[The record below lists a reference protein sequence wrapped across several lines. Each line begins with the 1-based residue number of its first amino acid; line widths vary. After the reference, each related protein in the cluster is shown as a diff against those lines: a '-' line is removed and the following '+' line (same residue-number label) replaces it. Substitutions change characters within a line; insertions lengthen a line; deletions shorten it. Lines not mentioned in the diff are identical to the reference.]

1 MRKFVSAVILVFLSL
16 CSFAQ
21 SFELEQIEQIWRPR
35 IRTDFRYFHNSSYT
49 DTSSYMS
56 YTDQSCAITFPIKT
70 KLSADLKLDLSSL
83 KLKDILKNSVRIK
96 ASQLMGSIKVGAK
109 QLHLGLD
116 SSGTKNLYSAS
127 VGIFGLKLTRKY
139 RILFYS
145 LNAGINEQDKT
156 LSTLGLRANGI
167 IGQFHLRGLRKN
179 YFYGIVMSYSDGVI
193 APIPFFGGMEPI
205 NDRLTFNYLLPAQ
218 LSLQYKFNN
227 KNYLSGGLTLD
238 GFRCAMLHYNKRV
251 NMNYGSLSAFCTYKI
266 KVSNSLGFRVNG
278 GYNLVQRVKLNN
290 DVYPKT
296 SYSLKPG
303 FFVEAGI
310 FTFFGKSFF
319 EQIAGSINENIR

>member
-1 MRKFVSAVILVFLSL
+1 MKKILPIALMSL
-16 CSFAQ
+16 LFEPAFSQ
-21 SFELEQIEQIWRPR
+21 SFELEQIEQVWRPR
-35 IRTDFRYFHNSSYT
+35 VRTDFRYFHNSNYR
-49 DTSSYMS
+49 DTSSFLS
-56 YTDQSCAITFPIKT
+56 YTDQSCGITFPIKT

-83 KLKDILKNSVRIK
+83 KLKDILKNSVRVK

-127 VGIFGLKLTRKY
+127 AGIFGLKLTRKY

-156 LSTLGLRANGI
+156 LPTLGIRVNGI

-179 YFYGIVMSYSDGVI
+179 YFYGMVLSYSDGVI

-227 KNYLSGGLTLD
+227 KNYLSSGISLD
-238 GFRCAMLHYNKRV
+238 GFRSAMLHYDKRI
-251 NMNYGSLSAFCTYKI
+251 NMNYGSLAAFCTYKI
-266 KVSNSLGFRVNG
+266 KVSKTLGFKVNG

-290 DVYPKT
+290 TDFPKT
-296 SYSLKPG
+296 SYNLKPG

-310 FTFFGKSFF
+310 FTFFGKNFF